1 MLRKIVCSFVGLVA
15 IAGVGAHAGDATA
28 PFKIVVNASV
38 AGRSVPR
45 QVLAQVYLGTATRWG
60 NGSPIAAIDQSS
72 TSPIRQ
78 AFSEQVLGLS
88 IDAVKY
94 HWLRRIANGQ
104 RPPLSKPT
112 DDDVI
117 AFVAAQSGGV
127 GYVSAATPVPSTVHE
142 VSLQ

>member
-15 IAGVGAHAGDATA
+15 IAGGGAHAGDATA

>member
-1 MLRKIVCSFVGLVA
+1 
-15 IAGVGAHAGDATA
+15 
-28 PFKIVVNASV
+28 
-38 AGRSVPR
+38 
-45 QVLAQVYLGTATRWG
+45 
-60 NGSPIAAIDQSS
+60 
-72 TSPIRQ
+72 
-78 AFSEQVLGLS
+78 VLGLS